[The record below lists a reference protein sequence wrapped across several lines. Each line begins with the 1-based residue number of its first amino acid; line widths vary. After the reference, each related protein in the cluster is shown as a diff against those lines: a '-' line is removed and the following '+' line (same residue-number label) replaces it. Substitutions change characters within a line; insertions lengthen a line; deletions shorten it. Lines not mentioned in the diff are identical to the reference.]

1 MTEGH
6 KHREVRATRGSLPV
20 RLLTRPL
27 WWTTNT
33 ARADASPYPYGVV
46 TTAGGFA
53 RPDGPTERYYLSALS
68 ILHRWTG
75 LTLRFPDDPPE
86 A

>member
-27 WWTTNT
+27 WHSRNLP
-33 ARADASPYPYGVV
+33 RVDASPYPYGPCPGV
-46 TTAGGFA
+46 TGC
-53 RPDGPTERYYLSALS
+53 YYLSALS

-75 LTLRFPDDPPE
+75 LALRFRDDPE
-86 A
+86 ES